1 MKTMYE
7 FIKIYSV
14 LSSKKSLKNFN
25 KNVYICGEV
34 VQVRSE

>member
-1 MKTMYE
+1 MKTIHR

-25 KNVYICGEV
+25 KNVYTCDEV
-34 VQVRSE
+34 VQVRSK